1 MKKAILIITIV
12 LSILEG
18 CLVVA
23 YVSNQID
30 IKKYNSGNYTNNI
43 FAVFGFMQPY
53 VDDYN
58 MGNKCYMQNDY
69 EQAIDYYNKALR
81 KNPPHSHYNDS
92 GYNKQCSIRINIVL
106 AMIAQIDMDELS
118 KEDIPSALQII
129 DEAKD
134 ILTEKDC
141 AKSDGDGHSEQA
153 TQLYKELCEIED
165 ELKQKQQEADD
176 SDDNKKD
183 NKQDDNDK
191 KDEQSDESKSKVDE
205 IMNNQSDGTAER
217 NKNLNEVQELFDE
230 ESTYYDGESW

>member
-1 MKKAILIITIV
+1 
-12 LSILEG
+12 
-18 CLVVA
+18 
-23 YVSNQID
+23 
-30 IKKYNSGNYTNNI
+30 
-43 FAVFGFMQPY
+43 
-53 VDDYN
+53 
-58 MGNKCYMQNDY
+58 
-69 EQAIDYYNKALR
+69 
-81 KNPPHSHYNDS
+81 
-92 GYNKQCSIRINIVL
+92 
-106 AMIAQIDMDELS
+106 MIAQIDMDELS

-129 DEAKD
+129 DEAKG

-165 ELKQKQQEADD
+165 ELKQKQQESDD

-191 KDEQSDESKSKVDE
+191 KNEQSDESKSKVDE